1 MINDFISNLIIGF
14 DNLLNQIGLYSLISQ
29 LLDYLDDFQSYK
41 TTFQSYLFG
50 LYFFFGKSLIIY
62 IVTIFGVIVTVRI
75 IMAVVHTVGQ
85 FVP

>member
-1 MINDFISNLIIGF
+1 MINDFISNLILGF
-14 DNLLNQIGLYSLISQ
+14 DNFLNQIGLYTLISQ

-41 TTFQSYLFG
+41 ATFQSYLSG